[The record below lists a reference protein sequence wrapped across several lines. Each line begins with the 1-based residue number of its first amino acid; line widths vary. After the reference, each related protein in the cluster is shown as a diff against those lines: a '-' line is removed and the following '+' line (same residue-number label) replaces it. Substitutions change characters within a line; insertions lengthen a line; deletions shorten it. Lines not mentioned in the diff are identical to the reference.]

1 MEPVPAA
8 AQSAQ
13 PRTGPARVPRVAR
26 GRPVALRQLRG
37 WPVYLLFAGFPLWW
51 VLGLGA
57 LIWPILAVPMV
68 FALAVRG
75 HVRAPRGF
83 GLWLGF
89 LAFMFISAATL
100 SSGTKV
106 IAWSYRASLYLAATV
121 VFLYV
126 YNALPRALPVRRL
139 AIAMA
144 VMWALVVVGGYL
156 GMFAPHGSIRTP
168 TELLMPKSLTSNE
181 FVLDLVHP
189 KFAQVNEFGRFAPR
203 PQAPFTYANEW
214 GSNFALLLPFVI
226 IGMGRFRSNLG
237 RVLVLLL
244 LAVSLVPVFLTLN
257 RGLWLSLGFGLL
269 YAACRYALRGRVRA
283 VMAVIVLLTAAIA
296 VATTLPISEELASG
310 AKAESNQTRL
320 SLYAEAL
327 DRTLQSPLIG
337 YGAPQQSTTS
347 QYAPDVGT
355 QGQLWM
361 VMYSHGIPAAIL
373 FVLWF
378 VLGAWRSKRAVSGTE
393 LWCHVILVVA
403 IIQFPFYGML
413 PGELCIVMV
422 AFALAARGEPA
433 SHRVQTVP
441 DRRAEVVQHQ

>member
-1 MEPVPAA
+1 MRA
-8 AQSAQ
+8 
-13 PRTGPARVPRVAR
+13 TR

-57 LIWPILAVPMV
+57 LIWPILAVPML

-89 LAFMFISAATL
+89 LAFMLISAINL

-106 IAWSYRASLYLAATV
+106 VAWSYRASLYLAATV

-126 YNALPRALPVRRL
+126 YNATSRALPVRRL
-139 AIAMA
+139 AIAMT
-144 VMWALVVVGGYL
+144 VMWSLVAVGGYI
-156 GMFAPHGSIRTP
+156 GMLAPHGSIRTP
-168 TELLMPKSLTSNE
+168 TEMLMPENLMSND
-181 FVLDLVHP
+181 FVRDLVHP

-214 GSNFALLLPFVI
+214 GSNFALLLPFAI
-226 IGMGRFRSNLG
+226 IGMARFRSNLG
-237 RVLVLLL
+237 RVLVVLF
-244 LAVSLVPVFLTLN
+244 LAASLAPVFLTLN

-283 VMAVIVLLTAAIA
+283 VMAVILLLAVAIA
-296 VATTLPISEELASG
+296 VATTLPISEELANG
-310 AKAESNQTRL
+310 AKAQSNQTRL
-320 SLYAEAL
+320 SLYAETL
-327 DRTLQSPLIG
+327 DRTLQSPLVG
-337 YGAPQQSTTS
+337 YGSPQPSTTS

-361 VMYSHGIPAAIL
+361 VMYSHGIPAAAL

-378 VLGAWRSKRAVSGTE
+378 VLGAWRSKRAVSGTQ
-393 LWCHVILVVA
+393 LWSHVILVVA
-403 IIQFPFYGML
+403 IIQLPFYGML
-413 PGELCIVMV
+413 PGELFIVMV
-422 AFALAARGEPA
+422 ALALAVRGEPA
-433 SHRVQTVP
+433 SPRARTVP
-441 DRRAEVVQHQ
+441 NRRAEVVQRQ

>member
-8 AQSAQ
+8 ARSAQ
-13 PRTGPARVPRVAR
+13 PLSAPRGMR
-26 GRPVALRQLRG
+26 GAGRRPVAMRPLRG

-57 LIWPILAVPMV
+57 LIWPILAVPMLL
-68 FALAVRG
+68 ALAVRG
-75 HVRAPRGF
+75 SVRVPRGF

-89 LAFMFISAATL
+89 IAFMLISAAML
-100 SSGTKV
+100 SSSTKA

-126 YNALPRALPVRRL
+126 YNASLPVRRL
-139 AIAMA
+139 AMAMT
-144 VMWALVVVGGYL
+144 VMWVLVVVGGYL
-156 GMFAPHGSIRTP
+156 GMFAPHGSIQTP
-168 TELLMPKSLTSNE
+168 TELLMPENLVTNE
-181 FVLDLVHP
+181 FVRDLVHP
-189 KFAQVNEFGRFAPR
+189 KFAQVNELGRFAPR

-214 GSNFALLLPFVI
+214 GSNFALLLPFAI
-226 IGMGRFRSNLG
+226 IGMARFRSNLG
-237 RVLVLLL
+237 RVLVLLF
-244 LAVSLVPVFLTLN
+244 LAASLVPVFLTLN

-283 VMAVIVLLTAAIA
+283 VMAVTVLLTAAVV

-320 SLYAEAL
+320 SLYTETL

-337 YGAPQQSTTS
+337 YGSPQPSS
-347 QYAPDVGT
+347 GQYAPDLGT

-361 VMYSHGIPAAIL
+361 VMYSHGIPAAAL

-378 VLGAWRSKRAVSGTE
+378 VAGAWRSRRAVSGTQ
-393 LWCHVILVVA
+393 LWSHVVLVIA
-403 IIQFPFYGML
+403 IIQLPFYGML

-422 AFALAARGEPA
+422 ALALAVREAPAPYRAR
-433 SHRVQTVP
+433 TIP
-441 DRRAEVVQHQ
+441 DRRAEVVQPQ